1 MNETEIQNAKTIAQ
15 LNVLYNKFS
24 KSYINFIIKNSEDM
38 LSQNRIKP
46 TQLEIIDATR
56 YFHIFDL
63 LEAREQ
69 EILKQIRANN

>member
-1 MNETEIQNAKTIAQ
+1 MNETDIQNAKTIAQ

-46 TQLEIIDATR
+46 TQLEILDAR
-56 YFHIFDL
+56 RHFHIFDL